1 MTDHHET
8 HERDRAADRWLD
20 QHQCFLLEDLN
31 PVLDVEAG
39 LREILLQSRH
49 DALVDDLDLVL
60 DVGAGLAAILPS
72 ATPAPDLQSPASSA
86 DEGLV
91 SAELFPLS
99 VSPQIRLALRTNPD
113 VTTALRAIDHA
124 RNFERV
130 VGHAGQLARHLICIL
145 ESATDLQGAIAPDS
159 ATALNSS
166 FDSAGRIFNDLART
180 LDSATD
186 LTRRLGIAFDRAS
199 FDRASAFSHACTVV
213 RSLDGVLGPAS
224 LYVRDPDRALTLA
237 LAGTIHLVRYLDDAR
252 GLPLVDTLISTVRRI
267 ISEALGRE
275 LPVLDVESMATFLND
290 FTTSDLRTT
299 DLKGVD
305 LTGVRWSESGTYW
318 PDTMDVEDLKTK
330 SQETPA
336 GSGVWVVR
344 SGTGT
349 APTRDFAELT

>member
-20 QHQCFLLEDLN
+20 QHQCSLLEDLN

-49 DALVDDLDLVL
+49 DTLVDDLDSVL

-72 ATPAPDLQSPASSA
+72 ATPAPDLQSPTSSA
-86 DEGLV
+86 DEDLV
-91 SAELFPLS
+91 SAEFPLS
-99 VSPQIRLALRTNPD
+99 VSPQIRLTLRTNPD
-113 VTTALRAIDHA
+113 ITTALRAIDHA

-145 ESATDLQGAIAPDS
+145 ESATDPQGAIALNS

-180 LDSATD
+180 LDGATD

-199 FDRASAFSHACTVV
+199 FDRASAFNHACTVV
-213 RSLDGVLGPAS
+213 RNLDGILGPAS
-224 LYVRDPDRALTLA
+224 LYARDPDRALTLA
-237 LAGTIHLVRYLDDAR
+237 LASTIHLVRYLDDAR
-252 GLPLVDTLISTVRRI
+252 GLPLVYTLISKVRRI

-275 LPVLDVESMATFLND
+275 LPVLDVESVATFLND

-305 LTGVRWSESGTYW
+305 LTGVRWSESGTHW
-318 PDTMDVEDLKTK
+318 PDAMDVEGLKKK